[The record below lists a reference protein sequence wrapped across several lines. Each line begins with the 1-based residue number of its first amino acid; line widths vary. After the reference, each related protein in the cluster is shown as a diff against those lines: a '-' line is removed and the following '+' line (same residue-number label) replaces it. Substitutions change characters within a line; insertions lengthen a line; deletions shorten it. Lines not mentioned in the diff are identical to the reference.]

1 MMKKCRALSIPA
13 TEVFLVV
20 NIPSQ
25 EMALKTKEV
34 PTQLFPVS
42 TSIKPPSCTEDSL
55 GTPWGLHRVEQKIG
69 GGQPQGMV
77 FRGRVP
83 TGKCFQD
90 CDEATNHENLI
101 TTRILRIRG
110 LEEGVNTGGNRD
122 SWNRYIYI
130 HGTNHEDKIG
140 SPASSGCIQLTNTDM
155 LTVYNQVPE
164 GSLLLIECN

>member
-1 MMKKCRALSIPA
+1 M
-13 TEVFLVV
+13 T
-20 NIPSQ
+20 
-25 EMALKTKEV
+25 LKTGDAA
-34 PTQLFPVS
+34 TQLFPVS
-42 TSIKPPSCTEDSL
+42 TSIKPPSCFEDSL

-69 GGQPQGMV
+69 EGQPEGMV
-77 FRGRVP
+77 FIGRVP

-90 CDEATNHENLI
+90 CDEAANRKNLI

-110 LEEGVNTGGNRD
+110 LEEGVNSGGNRD

-140 SPASSGCIQLTNTDM
+140 NPASSGCIQLTNTDM